1 MNNYSK
7 YEAQFKNLLN
17 TKMED
22 LETDEKTIELARKT
36 VKDYSDSLRATS
48 DCHIRKH
55 YDKHLLFNNI
65 RYLLRKNN
73 IKLGDIE
80 KEASVAPGY
89 MSRLDKEFSSAEPS
103 LEFVFTAAKL
113 LNCSIDS
120 LLKIDLSKL
129 STNEDYIL
137 NFLNKLIKETD
148 NDVLT
153 WNVEKYEYLKSFSD
167 SDSCDH
173 PLFTIEKFED
183 VFFNNTTI
191 INRMI
196 FKSNNY
202 GKNTLIGGDGYN
214 LEMPGNC
221 RLYVMKVKNNTVNCP
236 ASIEIWMYNEKNN
249 TVKPLI
255 TTADINLS
263 KVLITLYEKI
273 ESSVKRPT
281 IDKDLKSVIDAFM
294 EK

>member
-1 MNNYSK
+1 MNDYSK

-22 LETDEKTIELARKT
+22 LEIDEKTMELVSKT
-36 VKDYSDSLRATS
+36 VKHCSDSLRTTS

-65 RYLLRKNN
+65 RYLLRINN

-80 KEASVAPGY
+80 KEAGVAPGY
-89 MSRLDKEFSSAEPS
+89 MSRLDKEFSSTEPS

-113 LNCSIDS
+113 LNSSLDS

-129 STNEDYIL
+129 SSNEEYIL

-148 NDVLT
+148 NDVIS
-153 WNVEKYEYLKSFSD
+153 WNVEKYELLKSFSD

-173 PLFTIEKFED
+173 PLFTIEKFKD
-183 VFFNNTTI
+183 VFFDNTTI
-191 INRMI
+191 INRMV
-196 FKSNNY
+196 FKSNSY
-202 GKNTLIGGDGYN
+202 GKNTIIGGDAYN
-214 LEMPGNC
+214 LELPGKC
-221 RLYVMKVKNNTVNCP
+221 RLYVMKVKNNTANGP
-236 ASIEIWMYNEKNN
+236 TAIEIWMYNENNN
-249 TVKPLI
+249 TAKPLI

-263 KVLITLYEKI
+263 KVLISLYEKI
-273 ESSVKRPT
+273 ELSVKRPT
-281 IDKDLKSVIDAFM
+281 IDKDLKTVIDAFM